1 MKLKLNKALAVF
13 DIESTGVIVG
23 KDRIIEIFIIRIDP
37 DNSEHEFHAF
47 VNPGVPIPAETTE
60 IHGIRDEDVADKPSF
75 KEIAPDLLTFLGNAD
90 LAGYNS
96 NKFDVPLLVEE
107 LFRANIEFDYSKRN
121 LIDIMGIFHK
131 MEPRNLKAAYK
142 FYCGKEIVN
151 AHSADA
157 DTKATWEIFQA
168 QLDRYENVE
177 ITDNEGNTFKPIIN
191 DIEALSTFSKINRNA
206 DLVGHIIFNKEN
218 VEVFNFGKHKGKSV
232 QEIFEKEPHYYD
244 WMMKSQ
250 FPESTKRII
259 SQINIR
265 RFNQGN
271 VKLS

>member
-75 KEIAPDLLTFLGNAD
+75 KDIAPEMLKFIGDSD

-96 NKFDVPLLVEE
+96 NKFDIPLLVEE
-107 LFRANIEFDYSKRN
+107 LFRAGIEFDYSKRRF
-121 LIDIMGIFHK
+121 IDIMGIFHK

-142 FYCGKEIVN
+142 FYCGKEIIN

-177 ITDNEGNTFKPIIN
+177 ITDNEGKTITPIIN
-191 DIEALSTFSKINRNA
+191 DIEALSAFSKINRNA
-206 DLVGHIIFNKEN
+206 DLVGHIVFNKEDI
-218 VEVFNFGKHKGKSV
+218 EVFNFGKHKGKLV
-232 QEIFEKEPHYYD
+232 QEVFEKEPHYYD

-259 SQINIR
+259 TQINLR

-271 VKLS
+271 IKLS